1 MKFGTVLTKMDTRT
15 S

>member
-1 MKFGTVLTKMDTRT
+1 MKFGTVLTKMETRT